1 MDEAEKTE
9 TKARF
14 ATAACMD
21 DKQMLEI
28 HKATIHQNIQINCA
42 SLHIS
47 NPKTGDAWDTEL
59 TIHENTGFENWY
71 LSRFLAF
78 IVRDE
83 VDKDLDTKKA
93 RHFMK
98 QFGFTTRQNHLKDRN
113 LNEIRRKQRITFGN
127 KTIHS
132 VPEMLM
138 FNKYVQQELPCNNR
152 PQFKSCRKTG
162 KVLHKYKTFF
172 CKRKIIT
179 YHYAFFG
186 RLGKISRSKCKSTLS

>member
-1 MDEAEKTE
+1 MLATAKTKLAYYVHQLYARAVYVSSKTTEAGITASVNIATKTGHAILEAGAYLLASSENGGLVILDEAEKTE

-71 LSRFLAF
+71 LADF
-78 IVRDE
+78 
-83 VDKDLDTKKA
+83 
-93 RHFMK
+93 
-98 QFGFTTRQNHLKDRN
+98 
-113 LNEIRRKQRITFGN
+113 
-127 KTIHS
+127 
-132 VPEMLM
+132 
-138 FNKYVQQELPCNNR
+138 
-152 PQFKSCRKTG
+152 
-162 KVLHKYKTFF
+162 
-172 CKRKIIT
+172 
-179 YHYAFFG
+179 
-186 RLGKISRSKCKSTLS
+186 